1 MESTKTD
8 SIIEYEIYDALK
20 AVIDPEIGINIVDL
34 GLVYLIEYNQE
45 SGITLKVTLTTRGC
59 PMGDAIMGNIEYVI
73 NEKFPDIPLNLE
85 LVWEPIWTADL
96 ITPAGK
102 AALDMD

>member
-8 SIIEYEIYDALK
+8 SIIEYEIYDVLK

-34 GLVYLIEYNQE
+34 GLVYLIEYNKE
-45 SGITLKVTLTTRGC
+45 HGITIKVTLTTRGC

-85 LVWEPIWTADL
+85 LVWEPQWTADL

-102 AALDMD
+102 AVLDME